1 MKSRIRQWRIS
12 AFSELETLES
22 ISECLAINGVE
33 TIEITTLD
41 GSVRITSSGG
51 IRKHREQAAGPAT
64 PALVSQTVIA
74 RAPIAGVFLPGHPD
88 RTANEISNGDNVEA
102 GQLVGFVRVGP
113 VLVAVRAEAGAG
125 VAKLDQNS
133 GSLVGYGDVLISQG
147 GA

>member
-1 MKSRIRQWRIS
+1 MKSRVKQCRIPI
-12 AFSELETLES
+12 FSELETLES

-51 IRKHREQAAGPAT
+51 IRKHQEQAAGPAT
-64 PALVSQTVIA
+64 PALLSQTVIA
-74 RAPIAGVFLPGHPD
+74 RAPIAGVFLPAHPD
-88 RTANEISNGDNVEA
+88 HTANEISSGDSVEA

-113 VLVAVRAEAGAG
+113 VLVAVRAEGRAE
-125 VAKLDQNS
+125 VAKLDQNG
-133 GSLVGYGDVLISQG
+133 GSLVGYGDVLICHR